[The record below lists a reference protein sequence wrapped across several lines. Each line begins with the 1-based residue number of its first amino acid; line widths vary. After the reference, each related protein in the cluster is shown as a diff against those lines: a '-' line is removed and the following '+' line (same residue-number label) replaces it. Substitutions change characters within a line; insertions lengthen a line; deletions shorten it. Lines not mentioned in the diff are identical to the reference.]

1 MRRRQFISFLVGA
14 AIGLPSAVRGQQG
27 GVWRLGALET
37 TSQAMNS
44 ANYSILRE
52 ALRDLGYVEG
62 QNLVIEYRSGR
73 WS

>member
-27 GVWRLGALET
+27 GVWRLGPLET

-52 ALRDLGYVEG
+52 GCATSAMPSVRT
-62 QNLVIEYRSGR
+62 S
-73 WS
+73 